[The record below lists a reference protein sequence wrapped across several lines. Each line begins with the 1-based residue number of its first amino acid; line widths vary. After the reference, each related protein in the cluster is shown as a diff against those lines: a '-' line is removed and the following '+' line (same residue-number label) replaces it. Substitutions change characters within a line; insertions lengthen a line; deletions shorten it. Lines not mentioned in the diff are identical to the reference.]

1 MNRKGACFVQ
11 IVVNWVGM
19 IYLFDRLVG
28 SAQREGDFVEMLGR
42 SYRAITYQLLI
53 INGILEVRVRDNY
66 LD

>member
-1 MNRKGACFVQ
+1 
-11 IVVNWVGM
+11 M

-28 SAQREGDFVEMLGR
+28 SAQREGDFVEMLGW